1 MNILK
6 FQASTEIQQ
15 EILHINEAYTLDD
28 IMLGL
33 RTGAYTTSI
42 VDNQIYDWNTDRV
55 VATLRTLDSNGEYE
69 NFELTNS

>member
-15 EILHINEAYTLDD
+15 EILHINEAYTLRDL
-28 IMLGL
+28 MVGL

-42 VDNQIYDWNTDRV
+42 VDNQIYDWGNDRV

-69 NFELTNS
+69 NFELTTE